1 MARVPKSAQEARE
14 THWKLSNDT
23 VIEVLLVMASWH
35 NSMGFLAVIP
45 FTASCFLLH
54 VIRPQSRHATIM
66 ILHSEHDGMEGFSFC
81 PGFPDRCRQCLR
93 LLRYS
98 S

>member
-66 ILHSEHDGMEGFSFC
+66 ILHSEHDGMEGFFLL
-81 PGFPDRCRQCLR
+81 PGVPRSV
-93 LLRYS
+93 S
-98 S
+98 SCVVSVSGS